1 MSFAKLIQLLRVQ
14 KKRKSMLHIFIL
26 LQGNVKAVAESPERP
41 CSSIHQGNTFRITWV
56 EIGTHCRIKQ
66 QCHSFVIC
74 LWRRKGD
81 QELLSCSGASHR
93 KLGLLYRPWFPDY
106 TSITIIR
113 NLAEEII
120 YCKCSC
126 LPLGSYCEMSFPIPL
141 VVLHIFLSWNKK
153 KNVYILWDF

>member
-1 MSFAKLIQLLRVQ
+1 
-14 KKRKSMLHIFIL
+14 MLHIFIL
-26 LQGNVKAVAESPERP
+26 LQGNVKAVTESPERP
-41 CSSIHQGNTFRITWV
+41 WSSIHQGNTFRITWV
-56 EIGTHCRIKQ
+56 EVGTHCRIKQ
-66 QCHSFVIC
+66 LCHSFVIC

-113 NLAEEII
+113 SLAEEII

-126 LPLGSYCEMSFPIPL
+126 LPLHSYCEMSFPIPL
-141 VVLHIFLSWNKK
+141 VIPYTLLSWNRKK
-153 KNVYILWDF
+153 KVYILRLLKLYGSWSQIDVIGQ